1 MPSQTFKIQ
10 RPLFLQKRAE
20 SMMQQLDLRRIARLL
35 RRIKKRLLSQLFTIE
50 TVLAITTADFE
61 NSVDN
66 LKKSEYNSLEKRR
79 L

>member
-1 MPSQTFKIQ
+1 
-10 RPLFLQKRAE
+10 
-20 SMMQQLDLRRIARLL
+20 MMQQLDLRRIARLL

-66 LKKSEYNSLEKRR
+66 LKKLEYNSLEKRR

>member
-1 MPSQTFKIQ
+1 
-10 RPLFLQKRAE
+10 
-20 SMMQQLDLRRIARLL
+20 MMQQLDLRRIARLL

>member
-1 MPSQTFKIQ
+1 
-10 RPLFLQKRAE
+10 
-20 SMMQQLDLRRIARLL
+20 MMQQLDLRRIARLL

-66 LKKSEYNSLEKRR
+66 LKKSEYNSLDKRR
-79 L
+79 V